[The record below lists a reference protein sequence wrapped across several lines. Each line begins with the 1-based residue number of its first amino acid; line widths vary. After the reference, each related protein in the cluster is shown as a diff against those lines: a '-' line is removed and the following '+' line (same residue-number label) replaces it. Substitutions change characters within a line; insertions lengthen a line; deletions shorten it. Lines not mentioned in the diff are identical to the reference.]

1 MLKAKT
7 YHNIIF
13 IFVDNEKEIC
23 NSQFGFN
30 VYSIV
35 FNAITVLAFF

>member
-23 NSQFGFN
+23 NSKFN
-30 VYSIV
+30 VNSCSIV